1 MLKLHKTPVYYF
13 FALNIFFKIQF
24 QEFFDNFFDQFL
36 AKMEIVKFTILN
48 LRLTLVFIDRRRA
61 KINNF
66 LNLF

>member
-1 MLKLHKTPVYYF
+1 MLKLHKTLVYYF
-13 FALNIFFKIQF
+13 FDLNIFFKIKF

>member
-1 MLKLHKTPVYYF
+1 MLKLHKTLVYYF
-13 FALNIFFKIQF
+13 FDLNIFFTIQF

-48 LRLTLVFIDRRRA
+48 LRLTLVFIDRRRD